1 MSDIPY
7 VEESKGFK
15 VAFSIWLIPITALLI
30 ALWLAYAHYA
40 KLGPLIEITFE
51 KNQGLK
57 SGQSQIRYRDI
68 PIGTV
73 EKISL
78 MDEGDKVKVTARIEK
93 EAIDFLNEKARFW
106 IVNAEV
112 GSGGISGLETIIS
125 GAYINMYGK
134 KDTMTKRQFVGREEP
149 YIENKEGEVFRLSA
163 SAGYN
168 LVKGTPILFKGMKAG
183 YVHNVNISSDGKSVE
198 MSIFIEKNYLPYVRL
213 DSKFWVQSTMDIAYS
228 NGKLD
233 LSVAPLSNILR
244 GGIEFSLSSDHDTE
258 TAPRNHLFPLYKNF
272 AIASEKQIGSSGD
285 MSKEYLM
292 GFEQSIAKLNTDAS
306 VLYDGFDVGR
316 VKSIGLVYDSNRSKI
331 KGNVVVDI
339 DTHIFY
345 DPKTPN
351 ITGEENLKSAVR
363 KGLRASI
370 QEHDPISGL
379 LYIDLAFVDT
389 NITSEITNIGRY
401 SVFPTYS
408 NLSSLRGLAK
418 LIESI
423 DNTVNSFGEIIKE
436 NRQVTSKILADLDEA
451 IMTVNSLVG
460 SKEFAKLP
468 KELNKTMGGLQKTL
482 ASLDRVMQGNSDQSL
497 LSSQLTQTLKEVS
510 QASKET
516 QRMLKKIEQKPNS
529 LIFGD

>member
-1 MSDIPY
+1 M
-7 VEESKGFK
+7 
-15 VAFSIWLIPITALLI
+15 
-30 ALWLAYAHYA
+30 
-40 KLGPLIEITFE
+40 
-51 KNQGLK
+51 
-57 SGQSQIRYRDI
+57 
-68 PIGTV
+68 
-73 EKISL
+73 
-78 MDEGDKVKVTARIEK
+78 
-93 EAIDFLNEKARFW
+93 
-106 IVNAEV
+106 
-112 GSGGISGLETIIS
+112 
-125 GAYINMYGK
+125 
-134 KDTMTKRQFVGREEP
+134 
-149 YIENKEGEVFRLSA
+149 
-163 SAGYN
+163 
-168 LVKGTPILFKGMKAG
+168 
-183 YVHNVNISSDGKSVE
+183 
-198 MSIFIEKNYLPYVRL
+198 
-213 DSKFWVQSTMDIAYS
+213 
-228 NGKLD
+228 
-233 LSVAPLSNILR
+233 
-244 GGIEFSLSSDHDTE
+244 
-258 TAPRNHLFPLYKNF
+258 
-272 AIASEKQIGSSGD
+272 
-285 MSKEYLM
+285 
-292 GFEQSIAKLNTDAS
+292 
-306 VLYDGFDVGR
+306 LYDGFDVGR

-389 NITSEITNIGRY
+389 NITSEITIIGRY
-401 SVFPTYS
+401 SVFPAYN

-418 LIESI
+418 LMESI
-423 DNTVNSFGEIIKE
+423 DNTINSFGEIIKE